1 MRIDLEVEVKI
12 SIGGARGDIAVAT
25 AVGCGDNPVGTG
37 LELDVATLV
46 DVLLP
51 ANIRAVGI
59 CTAALLTRTERGKVR
74 GAAVDSGERDGLIEI
89 TAAGLVSH
97 GNGGWLW
104 DPRTVPID
112 THPNP
117 IGRRI
122 GTAVDANQLYLP
134 PHDVGSIKGCRP
146 DEE

>member
-1 MRIDLEVEVKI
+1 MCIDLDVEVKI
-12 SIGGARGDIAVAT
+12 LIVGARGDIVVAT

-51 ANIRAVGI
+51 ANIRAIAVR
-59 CTAALLTRTERGKVR
+59 TAALLTRTERGKVR
-74 GAAVDSGERDGLIEI
+74 YADSPEI
-89 TAAGLVSH
+89 DISIDPTAAGLVVY
-97 GNGGWLW
+97 GNPVSQFG
-104 DPRTVPID
+104 PRTVPID

-122 GTAVDANQLYLP
+122 DTGVDANQLYLP
-134 PHDVGSIKGCRP
+134 PMR
-146 DEE
+146 

>member
-1 MRIDLEVEVKI
+1 LRIDLDVEVKI
-12 SIGGARGDIAVAT
+12 SIGGARGDCVVAT

-51 ANIRAVGI
+51 ANIRGVGVL
-59 CTAALLTRTERGKVR
+59 TAASLTRTERGKVR
-74 GAAVDSGERDGLIEI
+74 DADSVEPDGPIDI
-89 TAAGLVSH
+89 TAAGLVSY
-97 GNGGWLW
+97 GNGRGLLNSL
-104 DPRTVPID
+104 TVPID

-117 IGRRI
+117 IGGRI

-134 PHDVGSIKGCRP
+134 PHEVGGIEKRCRP
-146 DEE
+146 HEE

>member
-1 MRIDLEVEVKI
+1 LRIDLDVEVKI
-12 SIGGARGDIAVAT
+12 LIVGARGDSIVAT

-51 ANIRAVGI
+51 ADIRGVGVL
-59 CTAALLTRTERGKVR
+59 TAALLTRTERGKVR
-74 GAAVDSGERDGLIEI
+74 DADSVERDGCLIDI

-104 DPRTVPID
+104 DPLTVPID

-134 PHDVGSIKGCRP
+134 PHEVGSIKGCRP